1 MKLLKHVL
9 FALALVS
16 ASGVA
21 SAAPASDASIRQ
33 LLEVTQARKV
43 IDGVQLQYGNLVD
56 VVVKQALRGG
66 VPNAKQQQAADKLK
80 VRLLGLVKDTV
91 SWQKMEPSYLQFYS
105 ETFTEDEVTGM
116 LAFYKTPAGQAVIHK
131 MPVLMQ
137 KNTAL
142 IQQLTASMQPQMEQ
156 IQRDFIADLKAAN

>member
-1 MKLLKHVL
+1 MKLLKHIL
-9 FALALVS
+9 FAAALVS
-16 ASGVA
+16 ASGIA

-56 VVVKQALRGG
+56 AVVKQALRGNA
-66 VPNAKQQQAADKLK
+66 PNAKQQQAADKLK
-80 VRLLGLVKDTV
+80 VRLLSLVKDTV

-105 ETFTEDEVTGM
+105 ETFTEEEVTGM

-142 IQQLTASMQPQMEQ
+142 IQQLTVSMQPQMEQ